1 MRRRPK
7 GTPSRSNWL
16 CLLAAWLFI
25 SQLLV
30 LSLRASSVVA
40 EYSEDVCSNANIED
54 NEGDALEK
62 TCSSAPKI
70 DTNSENEAY
79 AKLHPSQDRFLQP
92 ECGTTHSQ
100 TALALKMAQTSSPRG
115 SSSYQKLQRILSDF
129 RNFYIDL
136 GGSQK
141 LFDVV
146 TDNMVTALE
155 GYGLQHIF
163 SPMDSPSTASTLN
176 DGDIHDH
183 HDGQYWIK
191 VETLFSKS
199 RKDPSSG
206 TFYMD
211 LPNSAIIIVQTEQ
224 ICCSQYGT
232 YALGYFHKCHQSP
245 KCIIW
250 EYSHLNYQWLV
261 DQGLGD
267 SVVLLPTLH
276 QHRLD
281 PYYGYNHNG
290 DKNERGVEETS
301 REQDKTSGDKNEK
314 TESISDERED
324 SSIVLPSPPT
334 INSHAVLEPDQRT
347 IDVVFFGVMTP
358 RRKQIHAQ
366 LQQIALQ
373 QNWNMIFQEVEN
385 SGSRLEY
392 MADHYQRS
400 KICLIVHSFV
410 GSGTGGGDNSAAGSK
425 SPGEYH
431 RLSEM
436 APSGCLPVVETFG
449 DELGID
455 EYYRQCG
462 GVVFSDLAY
471 IPSVIQTLLTTNYD
485 NVDKMYGR
493 VTWWHSHKIDWE
505 NVLALFLDD

>member
-1 MRRRPK
+1 MMRRSEDTVYGSKR
-7 GTPSRSNWL
+7 L
-16 CLLAAWLFI
+16 CLLAVWLFLW
-25 SQLLV
+25 QPLALP
-30 LSLRASSVVA
+30 LHASSVVA
-40 EYSEDVCSNANIED
+40 EDSEDICSHANIGGKQD
-54 NEGDALEK
+54 VALDK
-62 TCSSAPKI
+62 TCSSAPIINNYSDNDADSKKHQ
-70 DTNSENEAY
+70 S
-79 AKLHPSQDRFLQP
+79 PDRFLQP
-92 ECGTTHSQ
+92 QCATTHSQ
-100 TALALKMAQTSSPRG
+100 TALALEMAQTSSPKG
-115 SSSYQKLQRILSDF
+115 SLSYQKLQRILTDF
-129 RNFYIDL
+129 RNFYIEL

-155 GYGLQHIF
+155 GYGLQHIT
-163 SPMDSPSTASTLN
+163 SLMDGSSTSSTFN
-176 DGDIHDH
+176 DGNSNDH
-183 HDGQYWIK
+183 HDGYHWIK

-199 RKDPSSG
+199 RKDHSG

-211 LPNSAIIIVQTEQ
+211 LPNTAIIIIQTEQ

-250 EYSHLNYQWLV
+250 EYSHLNYQWLT
-261 DQGLGD
+261 DQGFGD

-281 PYYGYNHNG
+281 PHYKSAHYS
-290 DKNERGVEETS
+290 DKIERNAEEIS
-301 REQDKTSGDKNEK
+301 NEQDASSVGKSENPK
-314 TESISDERED
+314 SLSDETED
-324 SSIVLPSPPT
+324 SSSLLASHT
-334 INSHAVLEPDQRT
+334 TSHAVLEPSQRP

-373 QNWNMIFQEVEN
+373 QNWNMIFEEVDN
-385 SGSRLEY
+385 SGSRLDY

-410 GSGTGGGDNSAAGSK
+410 GSGAGAGENSAAGSR

-462 GVVFSDLAY
+462 GIVFSDLAY

-485 NVDKMYGR
+485 NVDEMHGR
-493 VTWWHSHKIDWE
+493 ISWWHYHQIDWK
-505 NVLALFLDD
+505 NVLSLVLDA